1 MCDSQQEDCKKMKLN
16 AKFSSRENDCKLYL
30 LHDHLAPSSIS
41 NVNYTCRATEWTG
54 QHFQF
59 ERSLGHLF
67 GNNYPFYLHNTILTF
82 YLFICLLLQ
91 FLDSITDDDNK
102 VLIKKWATY

>member
-1 MCDSQQEDCKKMKLN
+1 MD
-16 AKFSSRENDCKLYL
+16 
-30 LHDHLAPSSIS
+30 
-41 NVNYTCRATEWTG
+41 WTG

-67 GNNYPFYLHNTILTF
+67 GNNYPFYLHNAILTF

-91 FLDSITDDDNK
+91 FLHSITDDDNK
-102 VLIKKWATY
+102 VLIKKMGYLLNTLRRFYQCA